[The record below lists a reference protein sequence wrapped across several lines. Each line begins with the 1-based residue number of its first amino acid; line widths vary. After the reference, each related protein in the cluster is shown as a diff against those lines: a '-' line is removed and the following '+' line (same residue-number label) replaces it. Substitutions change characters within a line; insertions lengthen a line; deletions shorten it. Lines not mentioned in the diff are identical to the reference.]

1 MGAAVSSLWFFI
13 SPIPDVSNKGK
24 FKQVSSFMM
33 SVSCMFTMILLYW
46 GKQFYDLHPGFPI
59 PFPPWFFPGMLILC
73 CCCCCSTLKLLGQAR
88 KMGNKK

>member
-33 SVSCMFTMILLYW
+33 SVSCMFTMILIYW
-46 GKQFYDLHPGFPI
+46 GKQFYDMHPGFPI
-59 PFPPWFFPGMLILC
+59 PFPPLVFPGHVDIML
-73 CCCCCSTLKLLGQAR
+73 LLLLFNPKIIGS
-88 KMGNKK
+88 GEEIG